1 MNTHRYIHLKSNVQN
16 KSLTAGIVGIG
27 YVGSA
32 LAHLSA
38 DAGFQTIGFDISQ
51 EKIDKLV
58 SSYKK
63 NLSATKDFSLL
74 KQCSVICICVPTPVY
89 KDKKPDFRPLES
101 ASRTVADNLQKNQ
114 LVVLESSVNPG
125 ATRNI
130 VLPILEASGLRAG
143 KDFFL
148 SFSPERVDPGN
159 KEFALQDIP
168 KVVGGYDERSAEL
181 AAAFY
186 SHFIKRII
194 VVSSLEAAELAKI
207 LENTYRFVNIS
218 LINEIAD
225 YASVIGVDIW
235 EVIAAAS
242 TKPFGFQPHYPG
254 PGIGGHCIPV
264 DPYYLLE
271 DARKKGI
278 TLRMVREAGKVNDR
292 RPKKIVRQTLEI
304 LRKTNG
310 QKRQHKILLVGV
322 SYKSDVD
329 DVRESPALKIWDLFA
344 KQGISVSYYDPYVL
358 QINGY
363 SSVDLKDE
371 VINECDVIVITTNHS
386 NIPYG
391 DLVKHN
397 KPILD
402 TRNVFKK
409 LKISH
414 VFRI

>member
-1 MNTHRYIHLKSNVQN
+1 MNTHRYIYLKNNVQN
-16 KSLTAGIVGIG
+16 KTLTVGIVGIG

-38 DAGFQTIGFDISQ
+38 DAGFQTIGFDINQ

-63 NLSATKDFSLL
+63 NLSASKDFSLL

-114 LVVLESSVNPG
+114 LVILESSVNPG

-130 VLPILEASGLRAG
+130 VLPMLEASGLRVG

-168 KVVGGYDERSAEL
+168 KVIGGYDERSAEL
-181 AAAFY
+181 TAAFY
-186 SHFIKRII
+186 SHFIKRNI

-218 LINEIAD
+218 LINEISD
-225 YASVIGVDIW
+225 YASAIGVDIW

-242 TKPFGFQPHYPG
+242 TKPFGFQAHYPG
-254 PGIGGHCIPV
+254 PGVGGHCIPV

-278 TLRMVREAGKVNDR
+278 TLRMVKEAGKVNDR

-304 LRKTNG
+304 LSKTNG

-371 VINECDVIVITTNHS
+371 VINEVDVIVITTNHS

-409 LKISH
+409 LKNHHI
-414 VFRI
+414 FRI